1 MVCLF
6 CGKRNEIDVL
16 TDEFENQG
24 AVHFIF
30 DCHEG
35 RRLSDD
41 KKTIICNCGF
51 RTDVKMDLFNH
62 MVMQHTHL
70 EIKCTLCDQQFSVP
84 DFINNAFEKHCL
96 EHHTTEQK

>member
-24 AVHFIF
+24 AVHFLF
-30 DCHEG
+30 DCDEG
-35 RRLSDD
+35 QRLSDD
-41 KKTIICNCGF
+41 GKTIICNCGF
-51 RTDVKMDLFNH
+51 RTDVKYDICNH

-70 EIKCTLCDQQFSVP
+70 EIKCTLCDQQFSVS
-84 DFINNAFEKHCL
+84 DFINNEFEKHCS
-96 EHHTTEQK
+96 ENHATEQN